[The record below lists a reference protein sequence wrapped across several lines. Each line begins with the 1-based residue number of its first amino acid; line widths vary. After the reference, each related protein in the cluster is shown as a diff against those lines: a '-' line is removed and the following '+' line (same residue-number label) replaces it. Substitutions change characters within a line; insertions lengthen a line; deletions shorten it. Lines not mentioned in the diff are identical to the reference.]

1 MDSASAAGFD
11 VPRGIFPLRLKTPLF
26 LRQFGI
32 AEVAAEK
39 F

>member
-1 MDSASAAGFD
+1 MDSASAAGFT
-11 VPRGIFPLRLKTPLF
+11 VPRGIVPQRLKTPLF

-32 AEVAAEK
+32 AEVAAEQ